1 MAVKKMPLHAIHA
14 VRVSCAGLAA
24 LAWGMPAGAA
34 ETAAQP
40 APPLPL
46 PAPEFSWLG
55 YVQAIAVMVLVL
67 LVLWGVVWLLRR
79 SGRFAGI
86 PRATL
91 PKGSLFV
98 EGQLNIAPR
107 KGLVV
112 VRFLNKRLL
121 LGVTEQQICMLTEL
135 ELHEDKPSFDSCLA
149 EAAGKESARTDAD

>member
-1 MAVKKMPLHAIHA
+1 MSVKKMSFRA
-14 VRVSCAGLAA
+14 VQTACASWAGLAA
-24 LAWGMPAGAA
+24 LAWTLPARAA

-40 APPLPL
+40 TSPPM
-46 PAPEFSWLG
+46 PAPEFSWVG
-55 YVQAIAVMVLVL
+55 YVQAIAAMVLVL

-79 SGRFAGI
+79 SGRFPGM